1 MPLIVPGKSLTAKLP
16 DWLGRL
22 RDLLKTALE
31 ARKLLPIAFLMLLG
45 FLVLMAWDGYS
56 TTSELLSA
64 QAYVQRTHQVLH
76 EMDGVEDSI
85 QDAREAW
92 LHYILTPEK
101 EDIANFEDAQV
112 RTWTQLDHLLNL
124 DPEHQAAVRKVQD
137 LVRDEFRQLQ
147 ADLRIN
153 YTKLIY
159 HSQQNDEKHERV
171 REAIQQFKD
180 NEERVLRER
189 SEAAQVRSREITRSV
204 STRIGLFSV
213 FMGVLFL
220 LVMHDSKRLRVAEQT
235 ALSAQTK
242 LENSLLQL
250 KSESENSRLLNQ
262 LQTDFQICV
271 SPAEAFK
278 VAASY
283 LERLVPE
290 SAGTV
295 FSLSNVQEALEAM
308 ASWPSREMAGL
319 HQVFSREDCCAVR
332 GGRLHTHLDSP
343 KGLECRHF
351 NGEIP
356 PAYICI
362 PLSALGETL
371 GVLHLSAATPD
382 PFTESRMVL
391 IQQIG
396 EYAALRLA
404 NLKLKET
411 LQDQSIRDPLT
422 GLYNRRF
429 LDTRLEQ
436 ELRRA
441 GDGKG
446 TGIGLIMADLDGFKL
461 FNDTFGHEAGDLVL
475 KEVASLLRRC
485 VRSEDIVCRYGGEEF
500 LIAIPDSS
508 PESVCERAEQMR
520 TAVAKLDLEMA
531 GRPLGKIT
539 GSFGVSFC
547 NAGDTTSEAL
557 MREADEALYVAK
569 RSGCDC
575 VRLSDSVSQL
585 MNPSKA
591 EPEQAGAS
599 KSKSAARRA

>member
-1 MPLIVPGKSLTAKLP
+1 MLRIVPGKAGMVRLTQLA
-16 DWLGRL
+16 GRPL
-22 RDLLKTALE
+22 DLLTSALE
-31 ARKLLPIAFLMLLG
+31 TRKLLPIAFLMMLG
-45 FLVLMAWDGYS
+45 FLILMAWNGYS
-56 TTSELLSA
+56 TTSELLNS

-92 LHYILTPEK
+92 LHYILTPEPQ
-101 EDIANFEDAQV
+101 DVVNFEDAQV
-112 RTWTQLDHLLNL
+112 RTWTGLDHLANL
-124 DPEHQAAVRKVQD
+124 DPEHQAAVREIQR
-137 LVRDEFRQLQ
+137 LVRSEFQQLQ

-159 HSQQNDEKHERV
+159 HSKQNDEKHELV

-189 SEAAQVRSREITRSV
+189 SQAAQVRSTEITQSV
-204 STRIGLFSV
+204 LIRIGIFIV

-242 LENSLLQL
+242 LEGSLLQL
-250 KSESENSRLLNQ
+250 KSETENSRLLNE
-262 LQTDFQICV
+262 LQADFQICV

-278 VAASY
+278 VAAGY

-290 SAGTV
+290 SAGTA
-295 FSLSNVQEALEAM
+295 FSLSNAQESLEGM
-308 ASWPSREMAGL
+308 ASWPRRDGVVL

-332 GGRLHTHLDSP
+332 GGRLHTHLDAP

-351 NGEIP
+351 SGEAP
-356 PAYICI
+356 PAYICL

-371 GVLHLSAATPD
+371 GVLHLSAESPD
-382 PFTESRMVL
+382 PFTESRIIL

-404 NLKLKET
+404 NLKLKEK

-429 LDTRLEQ
+429 MDSSLEQ
-436 ELRRA
+436 ELRRVS
-441 GDGKG
+441 DGKG
-446 TGIGLIMADLDGFKL
+446 TGIGLIMADLDGFKQ
-461 FNDTFGHEAGDLVL
+461 FNDTFGHEAGDYVL

-500 LIAIPDSS
+500 LTVIPDST

-520 TAVAKLDLEMA
+520 SAISKLELELG
-531 GRPLGKIT
+531 GRKLGRIT

-547 NAGDTTSEAL
+547 MKGNSSSDAL
-557 MREADEALYVAK
+557 MREADDALYVAK
-569 RSGCDC
+569 RSGSDC
-575 VRLSDSVSQL
+575 VRMSDSVAQL
-585 MNPSKA
+585 MNPPKA
-591 EPEQAGAS
+591 EPEQSTPG
-599 KSKSAARRA
+599 KSKSAAKRA